1 MAGLRYIFLSC
12 HASTYVRIHSNP
24 FTLCTNNIRTQS
36 CYTQGPILD
45 SEISVGE
52 ITLTPGNWEVFW
64 YATLDTVQT
73 DPINPQ
79 NATGQ
84 SVTTCPSASCSFL
97 VVGK

>member
-1 MAGLRYIFLSC
+1 MQEFILTLLHSAPT
-12 HASTYVRIHSNP
+12 TYAPIL
-24 FTLCTNNIRTQS
+24 F
-36 CYTQGPILD
+36 TQGPILD

-52 ITLTPGNWEVFW
+52 ISLTPGNWEVFW